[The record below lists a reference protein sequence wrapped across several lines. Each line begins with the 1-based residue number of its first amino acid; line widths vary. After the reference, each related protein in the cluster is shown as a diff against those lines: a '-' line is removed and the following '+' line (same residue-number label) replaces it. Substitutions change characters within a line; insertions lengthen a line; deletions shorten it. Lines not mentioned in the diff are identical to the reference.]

1 MNLKQVLK
9 LIKSKKLS
17 KIKNLKHGFFN
28 SMGGHSKDIYKSLN
42 CGPGS
47 NDKQSNI
54 KKNLQK
60 VRKKI
65 STKAKNIFLVSQF
78 HSNKFVYIDE
88 KYSKKQ
94 KPKADAIITNQKHL
108 PIAVLTA
115 DCAPILIYDDKIK
128 MVAAIHAGWRGAF
141 KGIINKVIKF
151 MIKKGCR
158 IENMTA
164 AIGPSISFK
173 NYEVKGDF
181 KKKFIKQDKKNSI
194 FFTSR
199 KKKLYFDLTKFI
211 HSSLKI
217 INIKHIDN
225 LKIDTFDIKNN
236 FFSARRALKLKHN
249 DYGRNISIIMLN

>member
-9 LIKSKKLS
+9 VIKSKKLS
-17 KIKNLKHGFFN
+17 KIRNLKHGFFN
-28 SMGGHSKDIYKSLN
+28 SVGGHSKNIYKSLN

-47 NDKQSNI
+47 NDKLSSV

-65 STKAKNIFLVSQF
+65 SIKAKSICLVSQF

-88 KYSKKQ
+88 TYKKKK
-94 KPKADAIITNQKHL
+94 KPKADAIITNQKFL

-141 KGIINKVIKF
+141 KSIIKKVVNF
-151 MIKKGCR
+151 MIKKGCKT
-158 IENMTA
+158 ENMTA
-164 AIGPSISFK
+164 VIGPSISSK
-173 NYEVKGDF
+173 NYEVKEDF
-181 KKKFIKQDKKNSI
+181 KKKFIKKDKKNSL
-194 FFTSR
+194 FFRSG

-211 HSSLKI
+211 HSSLKV